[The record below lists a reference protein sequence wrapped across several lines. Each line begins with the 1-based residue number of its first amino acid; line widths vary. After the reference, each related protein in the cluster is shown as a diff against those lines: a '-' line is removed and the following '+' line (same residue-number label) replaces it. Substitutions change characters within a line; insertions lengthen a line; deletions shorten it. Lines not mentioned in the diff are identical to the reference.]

1 MSSKQMPLV
10 IGGAVFA
17 VIAVALGAYLALAC
31 GKSGEADEALGT
43 QKSKLRR
50 LSQREVFPSAANTE
64 SLGAQLQDYETYLD
78 ALKGQMREGQTPA
91 TEVTRDIFQK
101 ELAQMLRSLTQMA
114 RSKGITVP
122 SLQANFLYGFERY
135 RNAMV
140 QENDL
145 NRLMS
150 QVKMVNQLCTIL
162 FESGIKELVAVE
174 RQLFEGGPDV
184 AAAPEQDDAAARRRR
199 RRGGEEDAPAAA
211 NPNALFT
218 DPDGMFTK
226 EHFALVFKTNE
237 KGLWTILDRL
247 AKGTPFTVVTRVEID
262 NAASPSIQVP
272 KEVEPL
278 LAAPVP
284 VSTSGFRTVGQAA
297 QVQKEEE
304 GPVSRDLR
312 VVAGMEIPTVKLE
325 LDVYRFADAPTD
337 DAEEEGEP

>member
-17 VIAVALGAYLALAC
+17 VIAVALGAYLVLAC
-31 GKSGEADEALGT
+31 GKSGEADEALGA

-50 LSQREVFPSAANTE
+50 LSQREVFPSAANAE
-64 SLGAQLQDYETYLD
+64 SLGAQLQDYGAYLD

-91 TEVTRDIFQK
+91 AEVTRDIFQK

-150 QVKMVNQLCTIL
+150 QVKTVNQLCTIL
-162 FESGIKELVAVE
+162 FESGIRELVAVE

-184 AAAPEQDDAAARRRR
+184 AAAPEQDDPAARRRR
-199 RRGGEEDAPAAA
+199 RRGEEEAPVAA

-226 EHFALVFKTNE
+226 EHFALTFKTGE

-247 AKGTPFTVVTRVEID
+247 AKGSPFAVVTRVEID

-312 VVAGMEIPTVKLE
+312 VVAGMEIPTVRLE